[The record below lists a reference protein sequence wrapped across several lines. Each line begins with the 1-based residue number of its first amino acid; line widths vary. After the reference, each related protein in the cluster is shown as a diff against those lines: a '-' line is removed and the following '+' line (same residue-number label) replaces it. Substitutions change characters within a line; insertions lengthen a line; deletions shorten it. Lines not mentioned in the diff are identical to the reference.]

1 MLDRFKVP
9 LSDLVIIPEASLRE
23 VSSALF
29 EKAGLSSEDAASAA
43 DVMVTADLRGVES
56 HGVSNKMRGYLKQ
69 YLDGDLNPDP
79 HPRVVREM
87 PGTAVM
93 DGDGGLGIVVGARAM
108 QTAIDKARDVGF
120 GVVTMFNSGH
130 LGPIGHFAMLAA
142 QNDMIGMCA
151 TTGGGNVLPTFA
163 AEPRLGTSP
172 IAMAAPAR
180 NEAPFL
186 FDAATSAVAGNKLG
200 LAARTGAYLM
210 PGWVADDQGV
220 PIPEEVTI
228 KEIGQY
234 HMLPMGSTRELG
246 SHKGYGVSMMV
257 EVLSGLLA
265 GAIPAMVSA
274 ASGRGHYFAAY
285 DISAFTDIDIFKDN
299 MDAMLRTLRETPPA
313 PGHDRVLYPGLAE
326 SEDEQH
332 RRANG
337 IPLHREVVQWYDD
350 TCAEMSVPPLQRTQ
364 PS

>member
-9 LSDLVIIPEASLRE
+9 LSDQVIIPEASLRE

-200 LAARTGAYLM
+200 LAARDRRIPDARM
-210 PGWVADDQGV
+210 GWRTTRVFPSLKRLQSRRSA
-220 PIPEEVTI
+220 
-228 KEIGQY
+228 
-234 HMLPMGSTRELG
+234 STTCCPWARRESWA

-274 ASGRGHYFAAY
+274 ASGRRPLLRRLRHLRVHRYRHIQGQHGRDAPDSQRDAAG
-285 DISAFTDIDIFKDN
+285 ARPRPRP
-299 MDAMLRTLRETPPA
+299 LPRPRRER
-313 PGHDRVLYPGLAE
+313 G
-326 SEDEQH
+326 
-332 RRANG
+332 
-337 IPLHREVVQWYDD
+337 
-350 TCAEMSVPPLQRTQ
+350 
-364 PS
+364 